1 MDFLFLFFYH
11 LSHKG
16 SPRILEWV
24 AIPLLQGIFP
34 TQGPNQRVPHC
45 RKVLHYLSHQG
56 SPTYRGRGCLSCPVS
71 FFILCA
77 APLEIWLDLVLSLL
91 SPVPYRFSSCVLEIW
106 LDPIQSVSVSLCH
119 PYLPPSLL
127 LLLHDLANFPGH
139 SLQTKPPTP
148 SPLHPGESQRAGHGI
163 PASSCGPQLW
173 LSTDELLGSP
183 FPTCPSWL
191 PPHSSQKYLVV
202 DLMVIIQFIFDLWNR
217 RE

>member
-1 MDFLFLFFYH
+1 MSVCRIPGREGVQIPGVSEPPGKPYISGAGVFVLSRVLFHPVCCPPGDLA
-11 LSHKG
+11 G
-16 SPRILEWV
+16 PRSVSLV
-24 AIPLLQGIFP
+24 
-34 TQGPNQRVPHC
+34 
-45 RKVLHYLSHQG
+45 
-56 SPTYRGRGCLSCPVS
+56 SCSLS

-77 APLEIWLDLVLSLL
+77 RDLAG
-91 SPVPYRFSSCVLEIW
+91 PH
-106 LDPIQSVSVSLCH
+106 SVCSVSLCH

-148 SPLHPGESQRAGHGI
+148 SPLHPGESQRAGYGI

>member
-77 APLEIWLDLVLSLL
+77 APLEIWLDLILFLL

-106 LDPIQSVSVSLCH
+106 LDPIQSALCLSAIPIFPLLSSSFSTTWLISLDTACRQ
-119 PYLPPSLL
+119 
-127 LLLHDLANFPGH
+127 N
-139 SLQTKPPTP
+139 
-148 SPLHPGESQRAGHGI
+148 
-163 PASSCGPQLW
+163 PQ
-173 LSTDELLGSP
+173 P
-183 FPTCPSWL
+183 
-191 PPHSSQKYLVV
+191 PPHSTPEKASELDTGFQPPPV
-202 DLMVIIQFIFDLWNR
+202 DLSFG
-217 RE
+217 